1 MTDLD
6 RDNLQRVVD
15 QATPKQLASMVRIY
29 WLVRTRYAMGD
40 IPTSD
45 EALQCETPKTLSY
58 QQWLN
63 HARPQWDGRDNGTV
77 YIAYYNMVMG
87 IESDGHRHT

>member
-1 MTDLD
+1 MSDLD

-15 QATPKQLASMVRIY
+15 HATPKQLAAMVQIY
-29 WLVRTRYAMGD
+29 WRVRNDKPEM
-40 IPTSD
+40 
-45 EALQCETPKTLSY
+45 SY

-63 HARPQWDGRDNGTV
+63 HARPQWEGWRDGLGTV
-77 YIAYYNMVMG
+77 FITYYKMLMG

>member
-15 QATPKQLASMVRIY
+15 QATPKQLAAMVRIY
-29 WLVRTRYAMGD
+29 WRVRTRYAM
-40 IPTSD
+40 SD
-45 EALQCETPKTLSY
+45 EALQCKTLSY

-63 HARPQWDGRDNGTV
+63 HARPQREGRDNGTV